1 MDKVNNDSRWIV
13 KRPASRRDP
22 ADEKER
28 IFFPVE
34 WCLLCSQLV
43 EIQKVNPI
51 LGSQETTISR
61 IFFRMLHQSLPLHA
75 VAFTT
80 LANIRHNELRCLALR
95 FHNIRTHRHPLIC
108 YPHLIHN
115 VETSPMRRLPYIY
128 LSLYEPL
135 HILCLFLSACT
146 FDNKS

>member
-75 VAFTT
+75 VAFTA

-95 FHNIRTHRHPLIC
+95 FHKNTQTPSNMLSTFNPQRRGIAYASSFLYLFKPL
-108 YPHLIHN
+108 
-115 VETSPMRRLPYIY
+115 
-128 LSLYEPL
+128 
-135 HILCLFLSACT
+135 
-146 FDNKS
+146 

>member
-95 FHNIRTHRHPLIC
+95 FHKNTQTPSNMLSTFN
-108 YPHLIHN
+108 PQ
-115 VETSPMRRLPYIY
+115 RRDIAYASS
-128 LSLYEPL
+128 SLYLFKPL
-135 HILCLFLSACT
+135 
-146 FDNKS
+146 